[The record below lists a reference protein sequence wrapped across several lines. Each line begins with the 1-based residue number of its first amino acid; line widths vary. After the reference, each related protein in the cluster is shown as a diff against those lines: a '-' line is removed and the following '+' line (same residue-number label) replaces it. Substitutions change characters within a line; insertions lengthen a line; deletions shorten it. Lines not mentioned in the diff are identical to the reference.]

1 VDWPIALVF
10 AGVSLVIA
18 AIAGRLGSQLNPDRL
33 RRWFALL
40 IIVVA
45 VFVAVE
51 AAVNPSALG

>member
-10 AGVSLVIA
+10 AGVSLVVA
-18 AIAGRLGSQLNPDRL
+18 AAAGRLGTKVNPDRL
-33 RRWFALL
+33 QRWFAWL

-51 AAVNPSALG
+51 AGVNPSALG